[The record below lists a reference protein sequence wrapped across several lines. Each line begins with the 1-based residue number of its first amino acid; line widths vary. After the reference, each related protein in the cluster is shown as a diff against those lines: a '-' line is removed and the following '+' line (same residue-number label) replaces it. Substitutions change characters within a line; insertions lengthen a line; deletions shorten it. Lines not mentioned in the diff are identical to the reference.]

1 MVDPVSAGLGW
12 LLVGPIVQELAKAA
26 LDDYVKDF
34 LKGCIK
40 DVEGLAKKPFAQNAA
55 RDALKAFIIL
65 FEQELE
71 RSGLDKKQIQQ
82 YLQPLKQF
90 IKQSPVRQVLGSAFQ
105 ANCLVLNTAI
115 LAQSWQN
122 LTLQHPVRQNL
133 PTFTRIVPSNFFNE
147 RPVAS
152 LPDAFSW
159 ERVAEKYRA
168 SVKSIKEQNA
178 ELREILNS
186 QKLDTINQALETMA
200 PISAGF
206 NLESYQ
212 EGLREQYEYLDLGN
226 LDTRSGEYERQLAVK
241 EIFIPQNARSCQEYL
256 PKDYE
261 LPKEYQKLLRE
272 RGDIAPEVRPE
283 DWERYQQAYTQQQ
296 SRSVL
301 EVIDDVNYPYL
312 VILGDPGSGKSTLL
326 KYLALQWAKQSPNQL
341 SSKRIHLLI
350 ELRKYNRSK
359 DENECNN
366 FLEFM
371 ERGSSWIGHLNKSI
385 LHEWLQAGR
394 AVVMF
399 DGLDEVFEVPKRNR
413 IVDQIHNFTQT
424 YPTVKVIVTSRVI
437 GYQQQRLKNAEF
449 HHFMLQDF
457 EPEQIQDFIHKWHNL
472 TFTDR
477 LKKAASLER
486 LDKAIGES
494 RAIQELAENPL
505 LLTMMAILNRNQELP
520 RFRAKLYEEA
530 SKVLLHKWDFEVKEE
545 LKNDKID
552 PRSIDEE
559 VKQSIC
565 RRIAYKMQS
574 SGKGLAGNII
584 SRDDLRQTIAESLSG
599 LRGIEPTDCA
609 KLMVEQLRDR
619 NFILCFLGGYN
630 EDYFAFVHR
639 TFLEY
644 FCAWEF
650 VRQFEKERKL
660 ELDGLIQIFRENW
673 RDESWHEVLRLMAGM
688 LDAKFTGDILEYLI
702 GKNGEAD
709 KFSNLFL
716 AAQCVSEVKNRN
728 DIAVIASQLRDRVK
742 ELTKYGNITRSTP
755 TEYYRLVYQ
764 IRRQAVA
771 AVAATWKDDPE
782 TLPWLKQLAQS
793 DDDGEVPVA
802 AVQELAR
809 GWKDDPETLPI
820 LKQLAQSDDDS
831 RVRGTAVQELARGWK
846 DDPETLPIIKQR
858 AQSDDD
864 RYVRQVA
871 VQELARGWKDDP
883 ETLPILKQQAQS
895 DDANVRHIAVEELAR
910 GWKDDPET
918 LQILKQ
924 LAQSDD
930 HTYVRGVAVQE
941 LARGWKDDP
950 ETLPILKQLA
960 QSDDD
965 KYLRRV
971 AVKEIARGWKDDPET
986 LPILKQLAQSDDNGD
1001 VRCAA
1006 VQEIARGWKDHPETL
1021 PWLKQL
1027 AQSEDNGDV
1036 RCAAVEVLAR
1046 RWKDHP
1052 ETLPILKQLAQSDDN
1067 GDVRRAAV
1075 QELARR
1081 WKDDPETL
1089 PILKQLAQSDDN
1101 GDVRSAAVQEIAR
1114 GWKDDPETL
1123 PILKQLA
1130 QSDDNGDVRSAAV
1143 QEIAWGWKDHPETLP
1158 IIKQQAQS
1166 DDRQKVR
1173 YAAVELLARGWKD
1186 HPETLPLLKQLA
1198 QSDDD
1203 WPVRQA
1209 AVQELAQGW
1218 KDDPETLP
1226 ILKQVAQSDDNGYV
1240 RGAAV
1245 QELARR
1251 WKDDP
1256 ETLPIIKQ
1264 RAQSDDD
1271 KYGRYAAVQEL
1282 ARRWKNDPEL
1292 FELLC
1297 NVAINDPFDRENEWQ
1312 ENPRQTALA
1321 AMIKLYPD
1329 RPQTL
1334 ELVRDRAQNDSD
1346 EKLRRFAQRKLAQL
1360 ERQ

>member
-12 LLVGPIVQELAKAA
+12 LLVGPILQELVKAA

-34 LKGCIK
+34 FKGFIK
-40 DVEGLAKKPFAQNAA
+40 DVEGLAKKPFAQNAV

-212 EGLREQYEYLDLGN
+212 EGLREQYEYLDLAN
-226 LDTRSGEYERQLAVK
+226 LHITGEQYERQLTVK

-261 LPKEYQKLLRE
+261 LPKEIQKLLRE
-272 RGDIAPEVRPE
+272 RGDIAAEVRPE
-283 DWERYQQAYTQQQ
+283 DLERYQQAYTQQQ
-296 SRSVL
+296 ADSVL
-301 EVIDDVNYPYL
+301 KVIDDVNYPYI

-326 KYLALQWAKQSPNQL
+326 KYQALQWAKLSPNQL
-341 SSKRIHLLI
+341 SSQPIHLLI
-350 ELRKYNRSK
+350 ELRKYNRSR
-359 DENECNN
+359 DEKECSD

-413 IVDQIHNFTQT
+413 IVAQIHNFTQN

-457 EPEQIQDFIHKWHNL
+457 EPKQIQYFIQKWHEL

-486 LDKAIGES
+486 LDKTIWES
-494 RAIQELAENPL
+494 RAIQELAGNPL

-545 LKNDKID
+545 LRNDKID

-565 RRIAYKMQS
+565 GRIAYKMQS
-574 SGKGLAGNII
+574 SEKGLAGNII
-584 SRDDLRQTIAESLSG
+584 SRNDLRQTIAESLSG
-599 LRGIEPTDCA
+599 LMGTEATACA

-630 EDYFAFVHR
+630 EDYYAFVHR

-650 VRQFEKERKL
+650 VRQFDKPKTL
-660 ELDGLIQIFRENW
+660 DLDGLIEVFREHW

-688 LDAKFTGDILEYLI
+688 LDAKFTGQILEYLI
-702 GKNGEAD
+702 GENGEAE

-716 AAQCVSEVKNRN
+716 AAQCVSEVRNRN
-728 DIAVIASQLRDRVK
+728 SIDEISCKLRDQVK
-742 ELTKYGNITRSTP
+742 ELTRYNYRVNVRSSSD
-755 TEYYRLVYQ
+755 EEHNQLVKE

-771 AVAATWKDDPE
+771 AVAATWKD
-782 TLPWLKQLAQS
+782 
-793 DDDGEVPVA
+793 
-802 AVQELAR
+802 
-809 GWKDDPETLPI
+809 
-820 LKQLAQSDDDS
+820 
-831 RVRGTAVQELARGWK
+831 
-846 DDPETLPIIKQR
+846 
-858 AQSDDD
+858 
-864 RYVRQVA
+864 
-871 VQELARGWKDDP
+871 
-883 ETLPILKQQAQS
+883 
-895 DDANVRHIAVEELAR
+895 
-910 GWKDDPET
+910 
-918 LQILKQ
+918 
-924 LAQSDD
+924 
-930 HTYVRGVAVQE
+930 
-941 LARGWKDDP
+941 
-950 ETLPILKQLA
+950 
-960 QSDDD
+960 
-965 KYLRRV
+965 
-971 AVKEIARGWKDDPET
+971 
-986 LPILKQLAQSDDNGD
+986 
-1001 VRCAA
+1001 
-1006 VQEIARGWKDHPETL
+1006 HPETL
-1021 PWLKQL
+1021 PWLKQ
-1027 AQSEDNGDV
+1027 
-1036 RCAAVEVLAR
+1036 R
-1046 RWKDHP
+1046 
-1052 ETLPILKQLAQSDDN
+1052 AQSDD
-1067 GDVRRAAV
+1067 DLVVR
-1075 QELARR
+1075 E
-1081 WKDDPETL
+1081 
-1089 PILKQLAQSDDN
+1089 
-1101 GDVRSAAVQEIAR
+1101 AAVQEIAR
-1114 GWKDDPETL
+1114 GWKDDPKTL
-1123 PILKQLA
+1123 PWLKQLA
-1130 QSDDNGDVRSAAV
+1130 QSDDNWLVRGTAV

-1158 IIKQQAQS
+1158 WLKQRAQS
-1166 DDRQKVR
+1166 DDDPAVR
-1173 YAAVELLARGWKD
+1173 FSAIQEIARGWKD
-1186 HPETLPLLKQLA
+1186 HPETLPNLKQRA
-1198 QSDDD
+1198 QSDDN
-1203 WPVRQA
+1203 PAVRLSA
-1209 AVQELAQGW
+1209 LKELARGW
-1218 KDDPETLP
+1218 KDDPETLH
-1226 ILKQVAQSDDNGYV
+1226 ILKQRAQSDDNWLV
-1240 RGAAV
+1240 RAAAV
-1245 QELARR
+1245 QELAGG
-1251 WKDDP
+1251 WKDEP
-1256 ETLPIIKQ
+1256 ETLHILKQ

-1271 KYGRYAAVQEL
+1271 PAVRFSAIQEI
-1282 ARRWKNDPEL
+1282 ARGWKDEPGI

-1297 NVAINDPFDRENEWQ
+1297 DVAINDRFEREHNWQ
-1312 ENPRQTALA
+1312 GNPRQAALT
-1321 AMIKLYPD
+1321 AMIELYPD

-1334 ELVRDRAQNDSD
+1334 ELLRDRAQNDSD
-1346 EKLRRFAQRKLAQL
+1346 DIFREFAQEILAEL
-1360 ERQ
+1360 EPQ